1 MCTVCKCFFF
11 TAARRL
17 VDRNGRKVGQT
28 GKERGVIAAGTGEL
42 RETVIRVGIIQYN
55 LGAI

>member
-1 MCTVCKCFFF
+1 MFFF